1 MYKNMHEDN
10 TNHTQFDTMTANF
23 EAEEQ
28 IINDKLEFG
37 RIRASLRRDTWN
49 QNMDV
54 MYLEEH

>member
-1 MYKNMHEDN
+1 MWKKQHEDK
-10 TNHTQFDTMTANF
+10 TNHAQFDTMTANF

-49 QNMDV
+49 QNMD
-54 MYLEEH
+54 MM